1 MSKYT
6 RHALIEYSPKNLNV
20 AYQIYIKSGPGVIEN
35 LKYEKGSIE
44 FDLTLSEFSEEST
57 TIVYSI
63 FPKSETSGIFSSEKL
78 PSQVVT
84 KINEKGEVEIPLGLV
99 EPSGQFA
106 SQTFVQIS
114 GGKIAIGLLISKAV
128 SEEVGIEEIEKDTIQ
143 LKPMKVAIYMSEN
156 PYYDPRIFLLEHDLD
171 KELIQQTIEITEYM
185 LGNSP
190 IVLAE
195 KAKDLLDNNDTK
207 QLILDMMYKY
217 SDTESISDSSIED
230 LIKERGYG
238 YLLDIFSLTKNEL
251 RVLNS
256 YLPLIEQMKGSYTG
270 LELVLAILGASNMEI
285 TEWWQDP
292 INLEVLSYILS
303 IELINKPVAPKL
315 VSKIQKFSRQYVYPL
330 LTQVLYSVRYDFSE
344 TSKTP
349 YIGAAVYTLNE
360 IQVWEDFLWLTW
372 ASDDL
377 PQNMWSDEFPYQ
389 NPLRNQTFWDKGD
402 ELIWDTGSSGDESQ
416 FKWSDDIADF
426 DVENPESVPA
436 IRSWAANDKGIDGY
450 LLEWFI
456 EKWGTITEEEIKQ
469 KLEELEKEY
478 EQEKANYEEL
488 WCTEDADD
496 EKQIR
501 TYWAST
507 EVIADGSNLQLSITP
522 IPLDAIV
529 EINGEITNSAVV
541 KKGKEVTYKVYYTGE
556 EQYYP
561 QTETIVPEKDTYLT
575 VTLQKIPPTYTFT
588 INASPKNSKII
599 ISTEPI
605 EVKESDYLNVEE
617 TETKTVSGLS
627 GTSFYWAVFSDGYRS
642 QSGSIVLLKDTVLD
656 IVLEEIEMRTLTII
670 PTPDSAIVTINKQE
684 TSSLSVE
691 KGSLVTWTVS
701 KTNYISQSGSLEL
714 HEDTELNIELE
725 GELKTI
731 ALNILPKNVP
741 CTISVQGAVEYPTSE
756 FMNSAKITAKY
767 GSQISYVIAPKD
779 SEGYEGTENSFIVL
793 SSQEIIESLT
803 RVPKY
808 WGYTTLFEDI
818 SNDYSATLYLYVK
831 KNPKVGDPVYQ
842 YSLTEINGTLTQ
854 SNGMLKYANVPAVS
868 ADSLIETYTGTIWN
882 GAKIYFIVGAL
893 DDSGNVTHI
902 KASDY
907 LSNEAYVTRNS
918 DYDLY

>member
-389 NPLRNQTFWDKGD
+389 NPHF
-402 ELIWDTGSSGDESQ
+402 
-416 FKWSDDIADF
+416 
-426 DVENPESVPA
+426 
-436 IRSWAANDKGIDGY
+436 
-450 LLEWFI
+450 
-456 EKWGTITEEEIKQ
+456 
-469 KLEELEKEY
+469 
-478 EQEKANYEEL
+478 
-488 WCTEDADD
+488 
-496 EKQIR
+496 
-501 TYWAST
+501 
-507 EVIADGSNLQLSITP
+507 
-522 IPLDAIV
+522 
-529 EINGEITNSAVV
+529 
-541 KKGKEVTYKVYYTGE
+541 
-556 EQYYP
+556 
-561 QTETIVPEKDTYLT
+561 
-575 VTLQKIPPTYTFT
+575 LQKKYL
-588 INASPKNSKII
+588 
-599 ISTEPI
+599 
-605 EVKESDYLNVEE
+605 KEEDYQ
-617 TETKTVSGLS
+617 K
-627 GTSFYWAVFSDGYRS
+627 
-642 QSGSIVLLKDTVLD
+642 
-656 IVLEEIEMRTLTII
+656 
-670 PTPDSAIVTINKQE
+670 
-684 TSSLSVE
+684 
-691 KGSLVTWTVS
+691 
-701 KTNYISQSGSLEL
+701 
-714 HEDTELNIELE
+714 
-725 GELKTI
+725 
-731 ALNILPKNVP
+731 
-741 CTISVQGAVEYPTSE
+741 
-756 FMNSAKITAKY
+756 
-767 GSQISYVIAPKD
+767 
-779 SEGYEGTENSFIVL
+779 
-793 SSQEIIESLT
+793 
-803 RVPKY
+803 
-808 WGYTTLFEDI
+808 
-818 SNDYSATLYLYVK
+818 
-831 KNPKVGDPVYQ
+831 
-842 YSLTEINGTLTQ
+842 
-854 SNGMLKYANVPAVS
+854 
-868 ADSLIETYTGTIWN
+868 
-882 GAKIYFIVGAL
+882 
-893 DDSGNVTHI
+893 
-902 KASDY
+902 
-907 LSNEAYVTRNS
+907 
-918 DYDLY
+918 